1 MNPYYVPQ
9 YMQQPQ
15 WQPVQ
20 QIPQTAQET
29 KVVPYFVDTAEQ
41 LSTINPMPNVI
52 YLGINT
58 KDGKIFM
65 RRMNNDGLM
74 ELKTYSVVGEH
85 TKRTDTQEILGRLA
99 KIEKKLGVSNERN
112 VIDVTK

>member
-1 MNPYYVPQ
+1 MNPYYVPP

-15 WQPVQ
+15 WQSVQ
-20 QIPQTAQET
+20 QVPQAQVEP
-29 KVVPYFVDTAEQ
+29 KVIPYFVDTAEQ

-85 TKRTDTQEILGRLA
+85 TKKTDVQEILGRLA
-99 KIEKKLGVSNERN
+99 KIEKKLGVNNGRN
-112 VIDVTK
+112 VIDVAE

>member
-1 MNPYYVPQ
+1 MNPYYVPP

-15 WQPVQ
+15 WQQVQ
-20 QIPQTAQET
+20 QAPQGQSET

-52 YLGINT
+52 YLGLNI

-99 KIEKKLGVSNERN
+99 KIEKKLGVSNGRN
-112 VIDVTK
+112 IIDVTE

>member
-1 MNPYYVPQ
+1 MNPYYVPP
-9 YMQQPQ
+9 YMQQQQ

-20 QIPQTAQET
+20 QLPQNQVET
-29 KVVPYFVDTAEQ
+29 KVIAYFVDTAEQ

-58 KDGKIFM
+58 KDSKIFM

-85 TKRTDTQEILGRLA
+85 TKKTDTQEILGRLA
-99 KIEKKLGVSNERN
+99 KIEKKLGVNNGRN
-112 VIDVTK
+112 IIDVTE